1 MLIIRVND
9 TMIKCDNKGTA
20 KSKNTVEI
28 EKFRAANCDKGKNA
42 LSRIKKCF
50 LGVKNAF
57 QGRGRGRKGGGE
69 EKKGRGRAA
78 GGGSGGEGSSPHPE
92 VKCQ

>member
-1 MLIIRVND
+1 MIILLIFNTEQNRITLGCRPCL
-9 TMIKCDNKGTA
+9 MIVC
-20 KSKNTVEI
+20 
-28 EKFRAANCDKGKNA
+28 RAANCDKGKNA